1 MDSFKREFKRY
12 KQRQPPPDLSEVIDF
27 AETEALPFKK
37 WVFLSMIPVSDLEG
51 TNCDMGLRPCKEWCV
66 YGIHG
71 HPGFVFILNPFTPEG
86 QWQWIKKCMKEY
98 PCKPNICN
106 LDAHVNRT
114 YPNTIW
120 TQSTSDVSCLEKSLL
135 YKLRWVTIGYHYDWD
150 SKTYSET
157 RHTEFPPDLGKLI
170 EFIATALQF
179 PSFKPEAGII
189 NYYHLDSTLSGH
201 TDHSEFDLTAPLFS
215 LSFGQSAIFLLGGKT
230 RDQAPLA
237 MYLRSGDIMI
247 MAGDSRLAYHAVPR
261 ILAPK
266 KLTGEAAL
274 PAWLSKGQEETDVDC
289 REEIALLEQY
299 LTTSRINVNVR
310 QVLGP
315 GKEFPSDDHEGNR

>member
-1 MDSFKREFKRY
+1 MDCFKREFKRY

-27 AETEALPFKK
+27 AEPEAQAFKK
-37 WVFLSMIPVSDLEG
+37 WVFSSRIQISDLEG
-51 TNCDMGLRPCKEWCV
+51 ACDMGLRPCKEWCV
-66 YGIHG
+66 YDIHG
-71 HPGFVFILNPFTPEG
+71 RPGSFAWLAFDFQSLSSLILSSVMVYTIRVSLCHPWP
-86 QWQWIKKCMKEY
+86 
-98 PCKPNICN
+98 
-106 LDAHVNRT
+106 
-114 YPNTIW
+114 
-120 TQSTSDVSCLEKSLL
+120 SLFL
-135 YKLRWVTIGYHYDWD
+135 YESYSWLVQVTTELRFFFLF
-150 SKTYSET
+150 SSFQTYSKT
-157 RHTEFPPDLGKLI
+157 RHTEFPPDLGKLV

-230 RDQAPLA
+230 RDQVPLA

-266 KLTGEAAL
+266 KRTGEAAL
-274 PAWLSKGQEETDVDC
+274 PACLSRGEEETSAHC
-289 REEIALLEQY
+289 SEEIAILEQY

-315 GKEFPSDDHEGNR
+315 GKEFPFDDHEGNR

>member
-1 MDSFKREFKRY
+1 
-12 KQRQPPPDLSEVIDF
+12 LS
-27 AETEALPFKK
+27 L
-37 WVFLSMIPVSDLEG
+37 
-51 TNCDMGLRPCKEWCV
+51 
-66 YGIHG
+66 
-71 HPGFVFILNPFTPEG
+71 
-86 QWQWIKKCMKEY
+86 
-98 PCKPNICN
+98 ICN
-106 LDAHVNRT
+106 F
-114 YPNTIW
+114 
-120 TQSTSDVSCLEKSLL
+120 TSSGLEKSLL
-135 YKLRWVTIGYHYDWD
+135 YKLRWVTIGYHYDWE
-150 SKTYSET
+150 SKTYSKT
-157 RHTEFPPDLGKLI
+157 RHTEFPPDLGKLV

-215 LSFGQSAIFLLGGKT
+215 LSFGQSAIFLLGGKM
-230 RDQAPLA
+230 RDQVPLA

-266 KLTGEAAL
+266 KRTGEAAL
-274 PAWLSKGQEETDVDC
+274 PACLSRGEEETSAHC
-289 REEIALLEQY
+289 SEEIAILEQY

-315 GKEFPSDDHEGNR
+315 GKEFPFDDHEGNR